1 MIRVVCLLI
10 SALGWRRTTSVSPR
24 PRRRI
29 RQRVAVGEFDNNNN
43 NNVNAAHFRPSN
55 PIPLIRLACHSEFL
69 SICNKNAS
77 RIGRPYEGGGA
88 EQFGTRGP
96 ISGPD
101 TSLSLRAFLRVVVGI
116 FCLSTF

>member
-1 MIRVVCLLI
+1 MHRALGSWVMIRVVCLLI
-10 SALGWRRTTSVSPR
+10 SAVGWRRTTSVSPR

-29 RQRVAVGEFDNNNN
+29 RQRVAVGEFDNNN

-77 RIGRPYEGGGA
+77 RIGRPYEGGRRTVRNA
-88 EQFGTRGP
+88 RP
-96 ISGPD
+96 YLWP
-101 TSLSLRAFLRVVVGI
+101 
-116 FCLSTF
+116 